1 MEKQGNKYSKL
12 NKNLKGLILAEML
25 ESSLLIFTAKNV

>member
-1 MEKQGNKYSKL
+1 MKKR
-12 NKNLKGLILAEML
+12 NLCPEFNRSLKDLISAEML